1 MNVEALREKIAF
13 MSAELDHEREE
24 RNYFQLERDKVNT
37 FWEITKK
44 VRSHPALDAGRQV
57 SSNTLPRRS
66 WKIGKRSSG
75 IREPFDYLH
84 NLAGGV
90 GGVGGVGGA
99 GPEVSISGREDGG
112 FCVGGALFS
121 CPLWKGVAGYGGK
134 SRDLAPPALGP
145 NQTSARLS

>member
-1 MNVEALREKIAF
+1 MNTHHFPLPSVGTMAPKKDKKKGDKKKGDAPDKGQALGEGGEMNVEALREKIAF

-75 IREPFDYLH
+75 IRT
-84 NLAGGV
+84 V
-90 GGVGGVGGA
+90 
-99 GPEVSISGREDGG
+99 R
-112 FCVGGALFS
+112 
-121 CPLWKGVAGYGGK
+121 WK
-134 SRDLAPPALGP
+134 S
-145 NQTSARLS
+145 